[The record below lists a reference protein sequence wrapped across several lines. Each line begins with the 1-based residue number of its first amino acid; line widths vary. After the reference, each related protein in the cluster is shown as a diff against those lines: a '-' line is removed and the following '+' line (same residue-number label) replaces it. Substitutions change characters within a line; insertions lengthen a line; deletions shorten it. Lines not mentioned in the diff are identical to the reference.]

1 VSSTS
6 YGGVLATRIAK
17 ELSLRRRAAD
27 EAHEERKE
35 QVVDDDAAIQ
45 SVRNGNL
52 EALALIFDRYSRS
65 VYSIGLRILR
75 NATEAQELVQDVFLH
90 ICKKAHLYHPQ
101 GNGTF
106 SSWLHHVDYTCA
118 LDRREYLN
126 VRHFYD
132 HLEIEEMTDSAH
144 HQLSIETQAEIH
156 EWNRILNAAL
166 SELEGRQQQ
175 TLRMYFFEGFS
186 LREISVKLDESLGNT
201 RNLYYRGIQKLRVVL
216 ERYLS
221 AHQTGNRI
229 YTDAK

>member
-1 VSSTS
+1 MSSAPYEGLLPNVVAS
-6 YGGVLATRIAK
+6 ER
-17 ELSLRRRAAD
+17 SPRCRAAD

-65 VYSIGLRILR
+65 VYSIGFRILR

-90 ICKKAHLYHPQ
+90 VCKKAHLYHPQ
-101 GNGTF
+101 RNGSF
-106 SSWLHHVDYTCA
+106 SSWLHHVAYTYA

-132 HLEIEEMTDSAH
+132 HLDIEEMTDSAH

-156 EWNRILNAAL
+156 EWNQILNAAL

-186 LREISVKLDESLGNT
+186 LREISVQLDESLGNT

-221 AHQTGNRI
+221 TRQNRI
-229 YTDAK
+229 YSDAK

>member
-1 VSSTS
+1 VSSAP
-6 YGGVLATRIAK
+6 YEGLLPNVIAN
-17 ELSLRRRAAD
+17 ERSPRSGANNQ
-27 EAHEERKE
+27 AHERGK
-35 QVVDDDAAIQ
+35 QQHADDDAAIEK
-45 SVRNGNL
+45 VRNGNL

-90 ICKKAHLYHPQ
+90 VSKKAHLYHPQ
-101 GNGTF
+101 GNGSF
-106 SSWLHHVDYTCA
+106 SSWLHHVAYTCA

-132 HLEIEEMTDSAH
+132 HLEIEEMTDSAQ

-156 EWNRILNAAL
+156 EWNQILNAAL
-166 SELEGRQQQ
+166 SKLDCRQQQ
-175 TLRMYFFEGFS
+175 TLKMYFFEGFS

-201 RNLYYRGIQKLRVVL
+201 RNLYYRGIQKLRIAL

-221 AHQTGNRI
+221 TRHTGNRI